1 VLESGQPLLVTV
13 DVRAEGDNFRLTA
26 QKLEALDRI
35 VAQAAAG
42 MKVVLVEAG
51 ALEPLRNLMRGEA
64 GGRGRVS
71 VVVPIEAREVEI
83 ALPGGFKISPK
94 VIGSAQA
101 LPGIL
106 AVQEI

>member
-1 VLESGQPLLVTV
+1 M
-13 DVRAEGDNFRLTA
+13 
-26 QKLEALDRI
+26 

-42 MKVVLVEAG
+42 MKVTLVEAA
-51 ALEPLRNLMRGEA
+51 ALEPFKQLMRVEA

-71 VVVPIEAREVEI
+71 VVIPMEAREVEI

>member
-1 VLESGQPLLVTV
+1 LLLTA
-13 DVRAEGDNFRLTA
+13 DIRAEEDSLRVTA
-26 QKLEALDRI
+26 QKIEPLDRI

-42 MKVVLVEAG
+42 MKVVLAEPA
-51 ALEPLRNLMRGEA
+51 ALEPLKSLMRSEA

-71 VVVPIEAREVEI
+71 VIVPLPAQEVEI
-83 ALPGGFKISPK
+83 ALPGGFRISPK
-94 VIGSAQA
+94 VIASAQA